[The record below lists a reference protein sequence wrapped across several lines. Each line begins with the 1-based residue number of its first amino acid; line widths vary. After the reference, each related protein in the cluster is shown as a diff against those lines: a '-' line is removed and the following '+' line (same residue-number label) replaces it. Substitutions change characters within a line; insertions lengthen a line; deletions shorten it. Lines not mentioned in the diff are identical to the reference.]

1 MKIAKFSEILLLNCK
16 LVGARN
22 KAKIDR
28 LSDITWHFGL
38 IFSWVDCFNFV
49 FWFGFGECSYSFLLW
64 ESRKRERTSL
74 WFKEFIMFSFSK
86 IRLLI
91 MPAVLSS
98 EEEAHRIP
106 IHANHSH
113 NIRTR
118 EFWSSEQLRCVAW
131 GRKYLLQFFALR
143 LVTAEVCSRHC
154 QSLSDARSANI
165 SPVRSDAIPGPR
177 AGSVRSWEI
186 GGTSCQC
193 KM

>member
-16 LVGARN
+16 LVGAKNREE
-22 KAKIDR
+22 IEWYHLTFR
-28 LSDITWHFGL
+28 LM
-38 IFSWVDCFNFV
+38 SWVDCFNFV

-143 LVTAEVCSRHC
+143 LVTAADTVSRC
-154 QSLSDARSANI
+154 RTLGALTSLRSA
-165 SPVRSDAIPGPR
+165 PTQFRGPGP
-177 AGSVRSWEI
+177 AQWDLGRSEAHHVNV
-186 GGTSCQC
+186 
-193 KM
+193 KV